1 MRERVERGR
10 EDREKRGF
18 SEAEDARGRTA
29 DPGRFLGSRL
39 YGNDLSSARESER
52 FAPTGRYVADR
63 RIRPRN
69 LNSDRNWDKKLS

>member
-1 MRERVERGR
+1 MRERIERRG

-29 DPGRFLGSRL
+29 GPGGFLGPRL

-63 RIRPRN
+63 RTRPRS
-69 LNSDRNWDKKLS
+69 LKSDRNWDKKLS